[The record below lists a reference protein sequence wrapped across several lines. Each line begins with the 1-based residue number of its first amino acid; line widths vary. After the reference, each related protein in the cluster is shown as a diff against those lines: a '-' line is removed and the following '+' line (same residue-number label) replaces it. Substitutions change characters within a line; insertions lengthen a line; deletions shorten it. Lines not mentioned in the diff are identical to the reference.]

1 MLYSNPEFVPPYRVV
16 VLMASVPGWYA
27 ADTAD
32 RETQLGALS
41 EMLEATEKAGARLLA
56 SVDDDHFM
64 TGQPTSMPYSI
75 YIVYDVDDL
84 GVIASM
90 VDRLRSTSLT
100 KYFRMEA
107 RIGRKLFLLSN

>member
-1 MLYSNPEFVPPYRVV
+1 LLYSNPEFGPPYRVV
-16 VLMASVPGWYA
+16 VLMASLPGWYEA
-27 ADTAD
+27 GKEE
-32 RETQLGALS
+32 REAQLDAFS
-41 EMLEATEKAGARLLA
+41 ELLLRTERDGARLLA

-64 TGQPTSMPYSI
+64 TGQPASLPYSI
-75 YIVYDVDDL
+75 YIVYDIDDL

-90 VDRLRSTSLT
+90 VDRLRSSSMC